1 MTAMNTFGGRRRDRQ
16 TGQAAI
22 ETILLSFVLITFVAA
37 MFQIYL
43 VNRTVFRSIST
54 AHQQVFAR
62 AFARNRCTNASS
74 DCKYSTDP
82 GPDGAT
88 GIAPRVIWSPTGL
101 PEVRIPVVRI
111 FGRYGLNQNELRLWS
126 DKRTF
131 DAICPGLPCKRTKVG
146 AGTYMGP
153 FDALAFLTKI
163 DWSSITF

>member
-1 MTAMNTFGGRRRDRQ
+1 MKTLRRRRRDGQ
-16 TGQAAI
+16 AGQAAI

-37 MFQIYL
+37 MFQVYL

-88 GIAPRVIWSPTGL
+88 GIAPRVIWSPAML
-101 PEVRIPVVRI
+101 PEVRIPVVRM
-111 FGRYGLNQNELRLWS
+111 FGRYGLDQNNLRLWS

-131 DAICPGLPCKRTKVG
+131 DAICPGPPCKRTKVG
-146 AGTYMGP
+146 AGAYMGP
-153 FDALAFLTKI
+153 FDALWFMTKI
-163 DWSSITF
+163 DWSTITF